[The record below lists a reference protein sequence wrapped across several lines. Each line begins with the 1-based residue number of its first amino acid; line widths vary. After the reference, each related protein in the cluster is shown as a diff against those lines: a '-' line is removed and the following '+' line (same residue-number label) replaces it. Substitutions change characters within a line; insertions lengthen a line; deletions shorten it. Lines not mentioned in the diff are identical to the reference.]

1 MLVCVCRWFAG
12 RVSRLEAE
20 KRLRW
25 QDTGVFL
32 VRESE
37 SAPGEFSVSVRS
49 VNAHTHTR
57 ETSLTSRPSV
67 VYSHIVM
74 VISSKVFVCWGA
86 AAIFACVESAALLS
100 FPVQPPSPDS
110 ICSAVP

>member
-1 MLVCVCRWFAG
+1 MLPLRVVLRPPAWEPLINTTESTLMHSSKVHEMYQCKSHACARRWFAG

-49 VNAHTHTR
+49 VKAPHEQTHTGTKTR
-57 ETSLTSRPSV
+57 
-67 VYSHIVM
+67 
-74 VISSKVFVCWGA
+74 
-86 AAIFACVESAALLS
+86 
-100 FPVQPPSPDS
+100 
-110 ICSAVP
+110 

>member
-1 MLVCVCRWFAG
+1 M
-12 RVSRLEAE
+12 SRLEAE

-25 QDTGVFL
+25 QDAGVFL

-49 VNAHTHTR
+49 VNAPHKQTNTNTR
-57 ETSLTSRPSV
+57 DQSDSVGNDPV

-74 VISSKVFVCWGA
+74 FIIKCCGA
-86 AAIFACVESAALLS
+86 AVIVTYVGPS
-100 FPVQPPSPDS
+100 FPHSRVSF
-110 ICSAVP
+110 